1 MLFGAAISASA
12 QMHNDA
18 EPRFEIAAGE
28 NGNKQKN
35 NSNTEKPATQA
46 KESTTNRTDKK
57 KWAVQIKQGEK
68 WYQLSVSL
76 VF

>member
-1 MLFGAAISASA
+1 MLLASATSASA
-12 QMHNDA
+12 QMHLGA
-18 EPRFEIAAGE
+18 EPRLEATVVE

-35 NSNTEKPATQA
+35 NSNTEKPATQT
-46 KESTTNRTDKK
+46 KEATSRTDKK
-57 KWAVQIKQGEK
+57 KWAIQIKQGEK